1 MLPNV
6 GWSELIVILVVALLV
21 FGPHR
26 LAEVGGA
33 LGRAVREFR
42 RAVDEDDHRDS
53 GSARQTP
60 QPPHPPGDPGAG

>member
-6 GWSELIVILVVALLV
+6 GWPELIVILVVALLV

-26 LAEVGGA
+26 LAEVGAA

-42 RAVDEDDHRDS
+42 SAMDDDRRPAGNDAASRDLP
-53 GSARQTP
+53 R
-60 QPPHPPGDPGAG
+60 DP